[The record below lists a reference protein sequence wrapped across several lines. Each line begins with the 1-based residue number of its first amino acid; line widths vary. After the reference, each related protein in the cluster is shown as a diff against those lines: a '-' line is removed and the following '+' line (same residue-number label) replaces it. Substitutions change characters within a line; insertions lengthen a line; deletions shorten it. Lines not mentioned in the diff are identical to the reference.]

1 MSDFSKAFGSL
12 GSLMGSTAAGAVG
25 NIASGAANAL
35 FGGIQARRNWKYKK
49 KEMELQQKYNLEN
62 MQKQF
67 DYQQE
72 AWNRENR
79 YNDPRNASARWRLAG
94 ISPNAVFGNS
104 PGGAGV
110 AGSAGTPDV
119 SNPSA
124 GGNVDTS
131 AYHPT
136 LTPVEMMRAQN
147 EKKVADS
154 QADLNKALADKARG
168 DTKDPGITKQQQK
181 LDFDW
186 SLVKKQREEVQKSV
200 DEINSEYQRA
210 INEAD
215 LQIKQ
220 QILFETMAKIDK
232 LLADKEVSEEMKLN
246 LKEQRNLIKEQRN
259 LIQAQVDTEK
269 SKQRSLD
276 ADAEYK
282 DAIRE
287 TENLLRSGKHKLQTR
302 EIMKVVYETFGQDL
316 SNARQ
321 IEEIARLMTATD
333 RPSSIPAYL
342 DKIAEQIGGSDQ
354 DAKWEAKARLSK
366 NLRKLLKSYD
376 D

>member
-12 GSLMGSTAAGAVG
+12 GSLMGSTTAGAVG

-35 FGGIQARRNWKYKK
+35 FGGIQARRNWKYKQ
-49 KEMELQQKYNLEN
+49 KEMALQQKYNLEN

-131 AYHPT
+131 TYHPT

-147 EKKVADS
+147 EKKVANS
-154 QADLNKALADKARG
+154 QADLNSALAAKARG
-168 DTKDPGITKQQQK
+168 DTKDPDETKRGQK
-181 LDFDW
+181 LYNDGLDLTNKLTASKVINQGTQNELDALDLRMKNELFDTT
-186 SLVKKQREEVQKSV
+186 VKIEKQKAENLAKQYEQM
-200 DEINSEYQRA
+200 N
-210 INEAD
+210 
-215 LQIKQ
+215 Q
-220 QILFETMAKIDK
+220 QIAESAARENLTKAQVGEVVSRIA
-232 LLADKEVSEEMKLN
+232 LNAAYAYLAN
-246 LKEQRNLIKEQRN
+246 T
-259 LIQAQVDTEK
+259 QAQWHGKVSQAQIDAFV
-269 SKQRSLD
+269 SKATNLD
-276 ADAEYK
+276 ELTKVAKADGRLTTARAVIE
-282 DAIRE
+282 E
-287 TENLLRSGKHKLQTR
+287 Q
-302 EIMKVVYETFGQDL
+302 
-316 SNARQ
+316 NARVFDSKAG
-321 IEEIARLMTATD
+321 EFVKEIGAII
-333 RPSSIPAYL
+333 SS
-342 DKIAEQIGGSDQ
+342 
-354 DAKWEAKARLSK
+354 LSPFDFK
-366 NLRKLLKSYD
+366 
-376 D
+376 

>member
-12 GSLMGSTAAGAVG
+12 GGLMGSTAAGAVG

-35 FGGIQARRNWKYKK
+35 FGGIQAHRNWKYKQ
-49 KEMELQQKYNLEN
+49 KEMALQQKYNLEN

-131 AYHPT
+131 TYHPT

-147 EKKVADS
+147 ERKVADS
-154 QADLNKALADKARG
+154 QADLNNALANKARG
-168 DTKDPGITKQQQK
+168 DTKDPDITKRSQ
-181 LDFDW
+181 
-186 SLVKKQREEVQKSV
+186 LVQLSRDEIAKETEEVQR
-200 DEINSEYQRA
+200 DILEIQKDFAAAKEANDVAIQRA
-210 INEAD
+210 KFLEIIANC
-215 LQIKQ
+215 I
-220 QILFETMAKIDK
+220 K
-232 LLADKEVSEEMKLN
+232 LLADKNVSEEMREKLEAD
-246 LKEQRNLIKEQRN
+246 KELAQEMVNTEKAKQRNLNSQT
-259 LIQAQVDTEK
+259 DTE
-269 SKQRSLD
+269 
-276 ADAEYK
+276 
-282 DAIRE
+282 
-287 TENLLRSGKHKLQTR
+287 NQTR
-302 EIMKVVYETFGQDL
+302 EGRKFLTNAQAKEALSRAGLNNLARDRDSYEFFLRLVNADDVNSPAQAVSKFVRMFKSRFNRDL
-316 SNARQ
+316 ADYQRAALS
-321 IEEIARLMTATD
+321 D
-333 RPSSIPAYL
+333 YL
-342 DKIAEQIGGSDQ
+342 EKIWSGEMP
-354 DAKWEAKARLSK
+354 
-366 NLRKLLKSYD
+366 
-376 D
+376 

>member
-35 FGGIQARRNWKYKK
+35 FGGIQARRNWKYKQ
-49 KEMELQQKYNLEN
+49 KEMALQQKYNLEN

-72 AWNRENR
+72 AWDRENR

-131 AYHPT
+131 SYHPT

-147 EKKVADS
+147 EQKIADS

-168 DTKDPGITKQQQK
+168 DTKDPDITKQSQIVQLSRDEIAK
-181 LDFDW
+181 ET
-186 SLVKKQREEVQKSV
+186 EEVQRDILKIQKSFAEAKESNDV
-200 DEINSEYQRA
+200 AIQRA
-210 INEAD
+210 KYLEIIANCN
-215 LQIKQ
+215 
-220 QILFETMAKIDK
+220 K
-232 LLADKEVSEEMKLN
+232 LLADANTTEAMREKLIADKELAQEQLN
-246 LKEQRNLIKEQRN
+246 TEKAKQRNL
-259 LIQAQVDTEK
+259 
-269 SKQRSLD
+269 D
-276 ADAEYK
+276 ADTDLK
-282 DAIRE
+282 DAYRK
-287 TENLLRSGKHKLQTR
+287 TENDLRDGKIKIQHSEAKRVIQLAFNGKLKNMELAEQLARIMTGSDRSSSLYSILDKAIESIGTR
-302 EIMKVVYETFGQDL
+302 EHDEKDNVRRRFLDELRNF
-316 SNARQ
+316 
-321 IEEIARLMTATD
+321 E
-333 RPSSIPAYL
+333 YL
-342 DKIAEQIGGSDQ
+342 HE
-354 DAKWEAKARLSK
+354 
-366 NLRKLLKSYD
+366 
-376 D
+376 

>member
-25 NIASGAANAL
+25 NIASGATNAL
-35 FGGIQARRNWKYKK
+35 FGGIQARRNWKYKQ
-49 KEMELQQKYNLEN
+49 KEMALQQKYNLEN

-131 AYHPT
+131 TYHPT

-147 EKKVADS
+147 ERKVADS
-154 QADLNKALADKARG
+154 QADLNNALADKARG
-168 DTKDPGITKQQQK
+168 DTKDQDETKRGQK
-181 LDFDW
+181 LYNDGLDLTNELTASKVINQDTQNNLDALDLRMKNELFDTT
-186 SLVKKQREEVQKSV
+186 VKIEKQKAENLAKQYEQMNQQIAESAARENLTNAQVQEVASRIALNAAYAYLANTQAQWHGKVS
-200 DEINSEYQRA
+200 QA
-210 INEAD
+210 QINE
-215 LQIKQ
+215 
-220 QILFETMAKIDK
+220 F
-232 LLADKEVSEEMKLN
+232 VSKATN
-246 LKEQRNLIKEQRN
+246 LDEL
-259 LIQAQVDTEK
+259 T
-269 SKQRSLD
+269 
-276 ADAEYK
+276 
-282 DAIRE
+282 
-287 TENLLRSGKHKLQTR
+287 
-302 EIMKVVYETFGQDL
+302 KV
-316 SNARQ
+316 
-321 IEEIARLMTATD
+321 
-333 RPSSIPAYL
+333 
-342 DKIAEQIGGSDQ
+342 
-354 DAKWEAKARLSK
+354 AKADDRLTTARAVLEEQNAKVFDSK
-366 NLRKLLKSYD
+366 AGEFVKEMGAIISSLSPLKMNFNVK
-376 D
+376 

>member
-35 FGGIQARRNWKYKK
+35 FGGIQARRNWKYKQ
-49 KEMELQQKYNLEN
+49 KEMALQQKYNLEN

-131 AYHPT
+131 TYHPT

-147 EKKVADS
+147 ERKVADS
-154 QADLNKALADKARG
+154 QADLNNALAGKARG
-168 DTKDPGITKQQQK
+168 DTKDPDETKRGQK
-181 LDFDW
+181 LYNDGLDLTNKLTASKVINQDTQNELDALDLRMRNELFDTT
-186 SLVKKQREEVQKSV
+186 VKIEKQKAENLAKQYEQMNQQIAESAARENLANAQVKEVVSRIALNAAYAYLANTQAQWHGKVS
-200 DEINSEYQRA
+200 QA
-210 INEAD
+210 QINEF
-215 LQIKQ
+215 I
-220 QILFETMAKIDK
+220 AKTT
-232 LLADKEVSEEMKLN
+232 N
-246 LKEQRNLIKEQRN
+246 LDELTKAAK
-259 LIQAQVDTEK
+259 
-269 SKQRSLD
+269 
-276 ADAEYK
+276 ADARLTTARAVLEEQNAK
-282 DAIRE
+282 VFDSKAGEFVKEMGAII
-287 TENLLRSGKHKLQTR
+287 SS
-302 EIMKVVYETFGQDL
+302 L
-316 SNARQ
+316 SPFNF
-321 IEEIARLMTATD
+321 
-333 RPSSIPAYL
+333 
-342 DKIAEQIGGSDQ
+342 K
-354 DAKWEAKARLSK
+354 
-366 NLRKLLKSYD
+366 
-376 D
+376 

>member
-25 NIASGAANAL
+25 DIASGATNAL
-35 FGGIQARRNWKYKK
+35 FGGIQARRNWKYKR
-49 KEMELQQKYNLEN
+49 KEMALQQKYNLEN

-94 ISPNAVFGNS
+94 ISPNAVFDNS

-131 AYHPT
+131 TYRPT

-154 QADLNKALADKARG
+154 QADLNNALANKARG
-168 DTKDPGITKQQQK
+168 DTKDPDITKRSQ
-181 LDFDW
+181 
-186 SLVKKQREEVQKSV
+186 LVQLSRDEIAKETEEVQRDILKIQKIFAAAKEANDV
-200 DEINSEYQRA
+200 AIQRA
-210 INEAD
+210 KFLEIIANCN
-215 LQIKQ
+215 
-220 QILFETMAKIDK
+220 K
-232 LLADKEVSEEMKLN
+232 LLADKNVSEEMKEKLEADKKLAQEMVN
-246 LKEQRNLIKEQRN
+246 TEKAKQRNLESH
-259 LIQAQVDTEK
+259 T
-269 SKQRSLD
+269 
-276 ADAEYK
+276 
-282 DAIRE
+282 E
-287 TENLLRSGKHKLQTR
+287 TENQIREGRKSLTNAQAKEALSRAGLNELARDRDSYEFFLRLINADDVNSPEQAVSKFVRMFKSRFNRDLADYQKAALSDYLEKIWSG
-302 EIMKVVYETFGQDL
+302 EM
-316 SNARQ
+316 
-321 IEEIARLMTATD
+321 
-333 RPSSIPAYL
+333 PS
-342 DKIAEQIGGSDQ
+342 
-354 DAKWEAKARLSK
+354 
-366 NLRKLLKSYD
+366 
-376 D
+376 

>member
-12 GSLMGSTAAGAVG
+12 GGLMGSTAAGAIG
-25 NIASGAANAL
+25 NIASGATNAL

-49 KEMELQQKYNLEN
+49 KEMDLQQKYNLEN

-131 AYHPT
+131 SYHPT

-154 QADLNKALADKARG
+154 QADLNSALAGKARG
-168 DTKDPGITKQQQK
+168 DTKDPDETKRGQK
-181 LDFDW
+181 LYNDGLDLTNKLTASKVINQDTQNELDALDLRMKNELFDTTVEIEKQKAENLAKQYEQMNQQIAE
-186 SLVKKQREEVQKSV
+186 SAARENLANAQVKEVVSRIALNAAYAYLANTQAQWHGKVS
-200 DEINSEYQRA
+200 QA
-210 INEAD
+210 QINEF
-215 LQIKQ
+215 I
-220 QILFETMAKIDK
+220 AKTT
-232 LLADKEVSEEMKLN
+232 N
-246 LKEQRNLIKEQRN
+246 LDELTK
-259 LIQAQVDTEK
+259 A
-269 SKQRSLD
+269 
-276 ADAEYK
+276 
-282 DAIRE
+282 
-287 TENLLRSGKHKLQTR
+287 
-302 EIMKVVYETFGQDL
+302 
-316 SNARQ
+316 
-321 IEEIARLMTATD
+321 
-333 RPSSIPAYL
+333 
-342 DKIAEQIGGSDQ
+342 
-354 DAKWEAKARLSK
+354 AKADTRLTTARAVLEEQNAKVFDSK
-366 NLRKLLKSYD
+366 AGEFVKEIGAIISALSPFDFK
-376 D
+376 

>member
-1 MSDFSKAFGSL
+1 MPSDFSKGFGNL
-12 GSLMGSTAAGAVG
+12 GSLMGSTAAGAVS

-49 KEMELQQKYNLEN
+49 KEMALQQKYNLEN

-131 AYHPT
+131 VYHPT

-154 QADLNKALADKARG
+154 QADLNNALADKARG
-168 DTKDPGITKQQQK
+168 DTKDPDITKRSQ
-181 LDFDW
+181 
-186 SLVKKQREEVQKSV
+186 LVQLSRDEIAKETEEVQRDILKIQKDFAEAKESNDV
-200 DEINSEYQRA
+200 AIQRA
-210 INEAD
+210 KY
-215 LQIKQ
+215 L
-220 QILFETMAKIDK
+220 
-232 LLADKEVSEEMKLN
+232 
-246 LKEQRNLIKEQRN
+246 
-259 LIQAQVDTEK
+259 
-269 SKQRSLD
+269 
-276 ADAEYK
+276 
-282 DAIRE
+282 
-287 TENLLRSGKHKLQTR
+287 
-302 EIMKVVYETFGQDL
+302 EIIANCL
-316 SNARQ
+316 S
-321 IEEIARLMTATD
+321 T
-333 RPSSIPAYL
+333 
-342 DKIAEQIGGSDQ
+342 
-354 DAKWEAKARLSK
+354 
-366 NLRKLLKSYD
+366 
-376 D
+376 

>member
-1 MSDFSKAFGSL
+1 MSDFSNAFGSL

-35 FGGIQARRNWKYKK
+35 FGGIQARRNWKYKQ
-49 KEMELQQKYNLEN
+49 KEMALQQKYNLEN

-136 LTPVEMMRAQN
+136 LTPVEMMRVQN
-147 EKKVADS
+147 ERKVADS
-154 QADLNKALADKARG
+154 QADLNNALANKARG
-168 DTKDPGITKQQQK
+168 DTKDPDITKRSQ
-181 LDFDW
+181 
-186 SLVKKQREEVQKSV
+186 LVQLSR
-200 DEINSEYQRA
+200 DEIAKETEKVQRDILKIQKDFAAAKEANDVAIQRA
-210 INEAD
+210 KFLEIIANC
-215 LQIKQ
+215 
-220 QILFETMAKIDK
+220 DK
-232 LLADKEVSEEMKLN
+232 LLADKNVSEEMKEKLEADKKLAQEMVN
-246 LKEQRNLIKEQRN
+246 TEKAKQRNLDSQ
-259 LIQAQVDTEK
+259 T
-269 SKQRSLD
+269 
-276 ADAEYK
+276 
-282 DAIRE
+282 E
-287 TENLLRSGKHKLQTR
+287 TENQIREGRKSLTNAQAKEVLSRIGLNELARDRDSYEFFLRLVNADDVNSPAQAVSKFVRMFKSRFNRDLADYQKAGLSDYLEKIWSG
-302 EIMKVVYETFGQDL
+302 EM
-316 SNARQ
+316 
-321 IEEIARLMTATD
+321 
-333 RPSSIPAYL
+333 P
-342 DKIAEQIGGSDQ
+342 
-354 DAKWEAKARLSK
+354 
-366 NLRKLLKSYD
+366 
-376 D
+376 

>member
-1 MSDFSKAFGSL
+1 MPSDFSKGFGNL

-25 NIASGAANAL
+25 SIASGAANAL

-49 KEMELQQKYNLEN
+49 KEMALQQKYNLEN

-94 ISPNAVFGNS
+94 ISPQAVFGNS

-131 AYHPT
+131 AYRPT

-154 QADLNKALADKARG
+154 QANLNEALASKARG
-168 DTKDPGITKQQQK
+168 DTKDPDETKRGQK
-181 LDFDW
+181 LYNDGLDFTNKLIASKVINQDTQNE
-186 SLVKKQREEVQKSV
+186 LDALDLRMKNELFDTTVKIEKQKAENLAKQYEQMNQQIAESAARENLSKAQIQEVASRVALNAAYAHLANTQAQWHGKVSQAQINEFIAKATNL
-200 DEINSEYQRA
+200 DELTKVAKADGRLTAARA
-210 INEAD
+210 I
-215 LQIKQ
+215 
-220 QILFETMAKIDK
+220 
-232 LLADKEVSEEMKLN
+232 LAE
-246 LKEQRNLIKEQRN
+246 
-259 LIQAQVDTEK
+259 
-269 SKQRSLD
+269 
-276 ADAEYK
+276 
-282 DAIRE
+282 
-287 TENLLRSGKHKLQTR
+287 
-302 EIMKVVYETFGQDL
+302 
-316 SNARQ
+316 
-321 IEEIARLMTATD
+321 
-333 RPSSIPAYL
+333 
-342 DKIAEQIGGSDQ
+342 Q
-354 DAKWEAKARLSK
+354 DAKVFDSKAGEFVKEIGAIISSLSPFDFK
-366 NLRKLLKSYD
+366 
-376 D
+376 

>member
-1 MSDFSKAFGSL
+1 MPSDFSNGFGNL

-49 KEMELQQKYNLEN
+49 KEMALQQKYNLEN

-72 AWNRENR
+72 AWDRENR

-110 AGSAGTPDV
+110 AGSAGTPDA

-136 LTPVEMMRAQN
+136 LTPVEMIRVQN

-154 QADLNKALADKARG
+154 QVHLNEALAGKARG
-168 DTKDPGITKQQQK
+168 DTKDPDITKQQQK
-181 LDFDW
+181 LEFDW
-186 SLVKKQREEVQKSV
+186 SLVKKEREEVQKSI
-200 DEINSEYQRA
+200 DKINSEYQRA

-246 LKEQRNLIKEQRN
+246 LKEQRK
-259 LIQAQVDTEK
+259 LIQSQVGTEK

-276 ADAEYK
+276 AEARYK

-287 TENLLRSGKHKLQTR
+287 TENLLRSGKCKLQTR
-302 EIMKVVYETFGQDL
+302 EILKVVYETFGQDL

-342 DKIAEQIGGSDQ
+342 DKLAELLGGVDQ
-354 DAKWEAKARLSK
+354 ETKWEAKARLSE

>member
-12 GSLMGSTAAGAVG
+12 GSLMGSTAAGAIG
-25 NIASGAANAL
+25 NIASGATNAL

-49 KEMELQQKYNLEN
+49 KEMALQQKYNLEN

-72 AWNRENR
+72 TWNRENR

-131 AYHPT
+131 SYHPT

-154 QADLNKALADKARG
+154 QADLNSALASKARG
-168 DTKDPGITKQQQK
+168 DTKDPDETKRGQK
-181 LDFDW
+181 LYNDGLDLTNKLTASKVINQGTQNELDALDLRTKNELFDTT
-186 SLVKKQREEVQKSV
+186 VKIEKQKAENLAKQYEQMNQQIAESAARENLANAQVKEVVSRIALNAAYAYLANTQAQWHGKVS
-200 DEINSEYQRA
+200 QA
-210 INEAD
+210 QINEF
-215 LQIKQ
+215 I
-220 QILFETMAKIDK
+220 AKTT
-232 LLADKEVSEEMKLN
+232 N
-246 LKEQRNLIKEQRN
+246 LDELTK
-259 LIQAQVDTEK
+259 A
-269 SKQRSLD
+269 
-276 ADAEYK
+276 
-282 DAIRE
+282 
-287 TENLLRSGKHKLQTR
+287 
-302 EIMKVVYETFGQDL
+302 
-316 SNARQ
+316 
-321 IEEIARLMTATD
+321 
-333 RPSSIPAYL
+333 
-342 DKIAEQIGGSDQ
+342 
-354 DAKWEAKARLSK
+354 AKADTRLTTARAVLEEQNAKVFDSK
-366 NLRKLLKSYD
+366 AGEFVKEIGAIISSLSPFDFK
-376 D
+376 

>member
-35 FGGIQARRNWKYKK
+35 FGGIQARRNWKYKQ
-49 KEMELQQKYNLEN
+49 KEMALQQKYNLEN

-168 DTKDPGITKQQQK
+168 DTKDPDITKRLQLLDLDRSELAKESERIQK
-181 LDFDW
+181 DILDIE
-186 SLVKKQREEVQKSV
+186 KGYREYEKQ
-200 DEINSEYQRA
+200 
-210 INEAD
+210 AD
-215 LQIKQ
+215 LSIKQ

-232 LLADKEVSEEMKLN
+232 LLADKEVSEETKKKLQADRDLIQEQIN
-246 LKEQRNLIKEQRN
+246 TEKAKQRNLD
-259 LIQAQVDTEK
+259 AQTDTE
-269 SKQRSLD
+269 
-276 ADAEYK
+276 
-282 DAIRE
+282 
-287 TENLLRSGKHKLQTR
+287 NQTR
-302 EIMKVVYETFGQDL
+302 EGRKSLTNAQAKEALSRAGLNSLARDRDSYEFFLRLVNADDVNSPAQAVSKFVRMFKSRFNRDL
-316 SNARQ
+316 ADYQKAALS
-321 IEEIARLMTATD
+321 D
-333 RPSSIPAYL
+333 YL
-342 DKIAEQIGGSDQ
+342 EKIWSGEMP
-354 DAKWEAKARLSK
+354 
-366 NLRKLLKSYD
+366 
-376 D
+376 

>member
-1 MSDFSKAFGSL
+1 MSLSILPLLKGIGSAIGSNGIDL
-12 GSLMGSTAAGAVG
+12 GFNQLGKFISAAREQRYNERNMALQHEYQKKMVDYINNYNLPTKSVARWKAAG
-25 NIASGAANAL
+25 IAP
-35 FGGIQARRNWKYKK
+35 Q
-49 KEMELQQKYNLEN
+49 
-62 MQKQF
+62 
-67 DYQQE
+67 
-72 AWNRENR
+72 
-79 YNDPRNASARWRLAG
+79 
-94 ISPNAVFGNS
+94 AVFGNS

-110 AGSAGTPDV
+110 ASDASAPSSDNPGTD
-119 SNPSA
+119 SNFSRF
-124 GGNVDTS
+124 S
-131 AYHPT
+131 QT
-136 LTPVEMMRAQN
+136 LAEQQRMEN
-147 EKKVADS
+147 ERKVADS

-168 DTKDPGITKQQQK
+168 DTKDPDITKRQQK

-186 SLVKKQREEVQKSV
+186 SLVKKQREEVQKSI

-210 INEAD
+210 VNEAD

-220 QILFETMAKIDK
+220 QIMFETMAKIDK

-246 LKEQRNLIKEQRN
+246 LKEQRK
-259 LIQAQVDTEK
+259 LIQSQVDTEK
-269 SKQRSLD
+269 AKQRNFN
-276 ADAEYK
+276 ADTRYK

-287 TENLLRSGKHKLQTR
+287 TEDLLRLGKRKLQTR

-354 DAKWEAKARLSK
+354 DAKWEAKGRLSE
-366 NLRKLLKSYD
+366 NLRKLS
-376 D
+376 

>member
-12 GSLMGSTAAGAVG
+12 GSLMGSTAAGAVS
-25 NIASGAANAL
+25 NIASGATNAL
-35 FGGIQARRNWKYKK
+35 FGGIQARRNWKYKQ
-49 KEMELQQKYNLEN
+49 KEMALQQKYNLEN

-110 AGSAGTPDV
+110 AGSAGTPNV

-154 QADLNKALADKARG
+154 QADLNKALANKARG
-168 DTKDPGITKQQQK
+168 DTKDPDITKRSQVVQLSRDEIAK
-181 LDFDW
+181 ET
-186 SLVKKQREEVQKSV
+186 EEVQRDILKIQKDFTEAKESNDV
-200 DEINSEYQRA
+200 AIQRA
-210 INEAD
+210 KYLEIIANCN
-215 LQIKQ
+215 
-220 QILFETMAKIDK
+220 K
-232 LLADKEVSEEMKLN
+232 LLADKNVSEEMREKLAAD
-246 LKEQRNLIKEQRN
+246 KELAQEMVNTEKAKQRNLDSQ
-259 LIQAQVDTEK
+259 T
-269 SKQRSLD
+269 
-276 ADAEYK
+276 
-282 DAIRE
+282 E
-287 TENLLRSGKHKLQTR
+287 TENQTR
-302 EIMKVVYETFGQDL
+302 EGRKSLTDAQAKEVLSRAGLNDLARDRDSYEFFLRLVNADDVNSPAQAVSKFVRMFKSRFNRDL
-316 SNARQ
+316 ADYQKAALS
-321 IEEIARLMTATD
+321 D
-333 RPSSIPAYL
+333 YL
-342 DKIAEQIGGSDQ
+342 EKIWSGEMP
-354 DAKWEAKARLSK
+354 
-366 NLRKLLKSYD
+366 
-376 D
+376 

>member
-12 GSLMGSTAAGAVG
+12 GGLMGSTAAGAVG

-49 KEMELQQKYNLEN
+49 KEMALQQKYNLEN

-131 AYHPT
+131 VYHPT

-154 QADLNKALADKARG
+154 QADLNKALANKARG
-168 DTKDPGITKQQQK
+168 DTKDPDITKRSQ
-181 LDFDW
+181 
-186 SLVKKQREEVQKSV
+186 LVQLSRDEIAKETEEVQRDILKIQKDFV
-200 DEINSEYQRA
+200 EAKEANDVAIQRA
-210 INEAD
+210 KFLEIIVQNSW
-215 LQIKQ
+215 
-220 QILFETMAKIDK
+220 K
-232 LLADKEVSEEMKLN
+232 LLRIVIN
-246 LKEQRNLIKEQRN
+246 CWP
-259 LIQAQVDTEK
+259 
-269 SKQRSLD
+269 
-276 ADAEYK
+276 
-282 DAIRE
+282 
-287 TENLLRSGKHKLQTR
+287 TR
-302 EIMKVVYETFGQDL
+302 MFPK
-316 SNARQ
+316 
-321 IEEIARLMTATD
+321 
-333 RPSSIPAYL
+333 
-342 DKIAEQIGGSDQ
+342 
-354 DAKWEAKARLSK
+354 
-366 NLRKLLKSYD
+366 
-376 D
+376 

>member
-12 GSLMGSTAAGAVG
+12 GSLMGSTAAGAIG
-25 NIASGAANAL
+25 NVASGVTNAL
-35 FGGIQARRNWKYKK
+35 FGGIQARRNWKYKQ
-49 KEMELQQKYNLEN
+49 KEMALQQKYNLEN

-131 AYHPT
+131 TYHPT

-154 QADLNKALADKARG
+154 QADLNNALADKARG
-168 DTKDPGITKQQQK
+168 DTKDPDITKRSQ
-181 LDFDW
+181 
-186 SLVKKQREEVQKSV
+186 LVQLSRDEIAKETEEVQRDILKIQKDFAEAKEANDV
-200 DEINSEYQRA
+200 AIQRA
-210 INEAD
+210 KFLEIIANCN
-215 LQIKQ
+215 
-220 QILFETMAKIDK
+220 K
-232 LLADKEVSEEMKLN
+232 LLADKNVSEEMKEKLEADKKLAQEMVN
-246 LKEQRNLIKEQRN
+246 TEKAKQRNFDSQ
-259 LIQAQVDTEK
+259 T
-269 SKQRSLD
+269 
-276 ADAEYK
+276 
-282 DAIRE
+282 E
-287 TENLLRSGKHKLQTR
+287 TENQNREGRKSLTNAQAKEALSRAGLNNLARDRDSYEFFLRLINADDVNSPAQAVSKFVRMFKSRFNRDLADYQ
-302 EIMKVVYETFGQDL
+302 KAAL
-316 SNARQ
+316 SN
-321 IEEIARLMTATD
+321 
-333 RPSSIPAYL
+333 YL
-342 DKIAEQIGGSDQ
+342 EKIWSGE
-354 DAKWEAKARLSK
+354 KP
-366 NLRKLLKSYD
+366 
-376 D
+376 

>member
-1 MSDFSKAFGSL
+1 MPSDFSKGFGNL
-12 GSLMGSTAAGAVG
+12 GQLMGSTAAGAVG

-35 FGGIQARRNWKYKK
+35 FGGIQARRNWKYKQ
-49 KEMELQQKYNLEN
+49 KEMALQQKYNLEN

-67 DYQQE
+67 QYQQE
-72 AWNRENR
+72 AWDRENR

-131 AYHPT
+131 SYHPT

-147 EKKVADS
+147 EQKIADS

-168 DTKDPGITKQQQK
+168 DTKDPDITKQSQIVQLSRDEIAK
-181 LDFDW
+181 ET
-186 SLVKKQREEVQKSV
+186 EEVQRDILKIQKSFAEAKESNDV
-200 DEINSEYQRA
+200 AIQRA
-210 INEAD
+210 KYLEIIANCN
-215 LQIKQ
+215 
-220 QILFETMAKIDK
+220 K
-232 LLADKEVSEEMKLN
+232 LLADANTTEAMREKLIADKELAQEQLN
-246 LKEQRNLIKEQRN
+246 TEKAKQRN
-259 LIQAQVDTEK
+259 
-269 SKQRSLD
+269 LD

-287 TENLLRSGKHKLQTR
+287 TEKLLRSGKYKLQTR

-354 DAKWEAKARLSK
+354 DAKWEAKARLSE
-366 NLRKLLKSYD
+366 NLRKP
-376 D
+376 

>member
-1 MSDFSKAFGSL
+1 MPSDFSKGFGNL

-49 KEMELQQKYNLEN
+49 KEMALQQKYNLEN

-94 ISPNAVFGNS
+94 VSPNAVFGNS

-131 AYHPT
+131 TYHPT
-136 LTPVEMMRAQN
+136 LTPVEMMRVQN
-147 EKKVADS
+147 ERKVADS
-154 QADLNKALADKARG
+154 QADLNNALADKARG
-168 DTKDPGITKQQQK
+168 DTKDPDVAKRSQ
-181 LDFDW
+181 
-186 SLVKKQREEVQKSV
+186 LVQLSRDEIAKETEEVQRDILKIQKDFAEVKESNDV
-200 DEINSEYQRA
+200 AIQRA
-210 INEAD
+210 KYLEIIANCN
-215 LQIKQ
+215 
-220 QILFETMAKIDK
+220 K
-232 LLADKEVSEEMKLN
+232 LLADKNVSEEMKEKLEADKKLAQEMVN
-246 LKEQRNLIKEQRN
+246 TEKAKQRNLNADTRYKE
-259 LIQAQVDTEK
+259 
-269 SKQRSLD
+269 
-276 ADAEYK
+276 
-282 DAIRE
+282 AIRE
-287 TENLLRSGKHKLQTR
+287 TEDLLRSGKCKLQTR

-321 IEEIARLMTATD
+321 IEEIARMMTATD
-333 RPSSIPAYL
+333 RPSSISAYL
-342 DKIAEQIGGSDQ
+342 DKIAEQLGGADQ
-354 DAKWEAKARLSK
+354 DAKWEAKGRLSE

>member
-1 MSDFSKAFGSL
+1 MPSDFSKGFGNL

-49 KEMELQQKYNLEN
+49 KEMALQQKYNLEN

-94 ISPNAVFGNS
+94 ISPNAVFDNS

-110 AGSAGTPDV
+110 AGSAGTPNA

-131 AYHPT
+131 VYHPT

-154 QADLNKALADKARG
+154 QADLNNALADKARG
-168 DTKDPGITKQQQK
+168 DTKDPDITKRSQ
-181 LDFDW
+181 
-186 SLVKKQREEVQKSV
+186 LVQLSRDEIAKETEEVQRDILKIQKDFTEAKESNDV
-200 DEINSEYQRA
+200 AIQRA
-210 INEAD
+210 KYLEIIANCN
-215 LQIKQ
+215 
-220 QILFETMAKIDK
+220 K
-232 LLADKEVSEEMKLN
+232 LLADKNVSEEMKEKLEAD
-246 LKEQRNLIKEQRN
+246 KELAQEMVNTEKAKQRNLN
-259 LIQAQVDTEK
+259 VDA
-269 SKQRSLD
+269 R
-276 ADAEYK
+276 YK
-282 DAIRE
+282 NAIRE
-287 TENLLRSGKHKLQTR
+287 TEDLLRSGKHKLQTR

-321 IEEIARLMTATD
+321 IEEIARMMTATD

-342 DKIAEQIGGSDQ
+342 DKIAEQLGGADQ
-354 DAKWEAKARLSK
+354 DAKREAKGRLSE

>member
-1 MSDFSKAFGSL
+1 MPSDFSQGFGNL
-12 GSLMGSTAAGAVG
+12 GKLMGSTAAGAIG
-25 NIASGAANAL
+25 NIASGAAGAL

-49 KEMELQQKYNLEN
+49 KEMALQQEYNLEN

-110 AGSAGTPDV
+110 AGAAGTPDA

-131 AYHPT
+131 SYHPT
-136 LTPVEMMRAQN
+136 LTPVEMTRLKN
-147 EKKVADS
+147 DTKVANS
-154 QADLNKALADKARG
+154 VVNLNNAKADEARG
-168 DTKDPGITKQQQK
+168 NTKDPGVTKQQQK

-186 SLVKKQREEVQKSV
+186 TLVKKQREEIQKSV

-210 INEAD
+210 VNEAD

-232 LLADKEVSEEMKLN
+232 LLADKDVSEEMKAN
-246 LKEQRNLIKEQRN
+246 LKEQRNLIR
-259 LIQAQVDTEK
+259 AQVDTEK
-269 SKQRSLD
+269 SKQRNLESD
-276 ADAEYK
+276 ADLA
-282 DAIRE
+282 DARTKTENELRRLRKSLTQNQVKEITQKIRE
-287 TENLLRSGKHKLQTR
+287 SRVLTAQGIEKFLAWLNGDREAGSLWGFVDKYVSGAGKELLQQRFNNDVRNYLYSLLSGR
-302 EIMKVVYETFGQDL
+302 E
-316 SNARQ
+316 
-321 IEEIARLMTATD
+321 
-333 RPSSIPAYL
+333 
-342 DKIAEQIGGSDQ
+342 
-354 DAKWEAKARLSK
+354 
-366 NLRKLLKSYD
+366 
-376 D
+376 

>member
-12 GSLMGSTAAGAVG
+12 GSLMGSTAAGAIG
-25 NIASGAANAL
+25 NIASGATNAL

-49 KEMELQQKYNLEN
+49 KEMDLQQKYNLEN

-131 AYHPT
+131 SYHPT

-154 QADLNKALADKARG
+154 QADLNSALASKARG
-168 DTKDPGITKQQQK
+168 DTKDPDETKRGQK
-181 LDFDW
+181 LYNDGLDLTNKLTASKVINQGTQNELDALDLRTKNELFDTT
-186 SLVKKQREEVQKSV
+186 VKIEKQKAENLAKQYEQMNQQIAESAARENLANAQVKEVVSRIALNAAYAYLANTQAQWHGKVS
-200 DEINSEYQRA
+200 QA
-210 INEAD
+210 QINEF
-215 LQIKQ
+215 I
-220 QILFETMAKIDK
+220 AKTT
-232 LLADKEVSEEMKLN
+232 N
-246 LKEQRNLIKEQRN
+246 LDELTK
-259 LIQAQVDTEK
+259 A
-269 SKQRSLD
+269 
-276 ADAEYK
+276 
-282 DAIRE
+282 
-287 TENLLRSGKHKLQTR
+287 
-302 EIMKVVYETFGQDL
+302 
-316 SNARQ
+316 
-321 IEEIARLMTATD
+321 
-333 RPSSIPAYL
+333 
-342 DKIAEQIGGSDQ
+342 
-354 DAKWEAKARLSK
+354 AKADTRLTTARAVLEEQNAKVFDSK
-366 NLRKLLKSYD
+366 AGEFVKEIGAIISALSPFDFK
-376 D
+376 

>member
-12 GSLMGSTAAGAVG
+12 GGLMGSTAAGAVG

-35 FGGIQARRNWKYKK
+35 FGGIQARRNWKYKQ
-49 KEMELQQKYNLEN
+49 KEMALQQKYNLEN

-131 AYHPT
+131 TYHPT

-147 EKKVADS
+147 ERKVADS
-154 QADLNKALADKARG
+154 QADLNNALANKARG
-168 DTKDPGITKQQQK
+168 DTKDPDITKRSQ
-181 LDFDW
+181 
-186 SLVKKQREEVQKSV
+186 LVQLSRDEIAKETEEVQRDILKIQKIFAAAKEANDV
-200 DEINSEYQRA
+200 AIQRA
-210 INEAD
+210 KFLEIIANCN
-215 LQIKQ
+215 
-220 QILFETMAKIDK
+220 K
-232 LLADKEVSEEMKLN
+232 LLADKNVSEEMKEKLEADKKLAQEMVN
-246 LKEQRNLIKEQRN
+246 TEKAKQRNLDSQ
-259 LIQAQVDTEK
+259 T
-269 SKQRSLD
+269 
-276 ADAEYK
+276 
-282 DAIRE
+282 E
-287 TENLLRSGKHKLQTR
+287 TENQIREGRKSLTDAQAKEALSRAGLNELARDRDSYEFFLRLVNADDVNSPAQAVSKFVRMFKSRFNRDLADYQKAALSDYLEKIWSG
-302 EIMKVVYETFGQDL
+302 EM
-316 SNARQ
+316 
-321 IEEIARLMTATD
+321 
-333 RPSSIPAYL
+333 P
-342 DKIAEQIGGSDQ
+342 
-354 DAKWEAKARLSK
+354 
-366 NLRKLLKSYD
+366 
-376 D
+376 

>member
-12 GSLMGSTAAGAVG
+12 GGLMGSTAAGAIG
-25 NIASGAANAL
+25 NIASGAADAL

-49 KEMELQQKYNLEN
+49 KEMALQQKYNLEN

-131 AYHPT
+131 SYHPT

-154 QADLNKALADKARG
+154 QADLNSALAGKARG
-168 DTKDPGITKQQQK
+168 DTKDPDETKRGQK
-181 LDFDW
+181 LYNDGLDLTNKLTASKVINQGTQNELDALDLRMKNELFDTT
-186 SLVKKQREEVQKSV
+186 VKIEKQKAENLAKQYEQMNQQIAESAARENLANAQVKEVVSRIALNAAYAYLANTQAQWHGKVS
-200 DEINSEYQRA
+200 QA
-210 INEAD
+210 QINEF
-215 LQIKQ
+215 I
-220 QILFETMAKIDK
+220 AKTT
-232 LLADKEVSEEMKLN
+232 N
-246 LKEQRNLIKEQRN
+246 LDELTK
-259 LIQAQVDTEK
+259 A
-269 SKQRSLD
+269 
-276 ADAEYK
+276 
-282 DAIRE
+282 
-287 TENLLRSGKHKLQTR
+287 
-302 EIMKVVYETFGQDL
+302 
-316 SNARQ
+316 
-321 IEEIARLMTATD
+321 
-333 RPSSIPAYL
+333 
-342 DKIAEQIGGSDQ
+342 
-354 DAKWEAKARLSK
+354 AKADTRLTTARAVLEEQNAKVFDSK
-366 NLRKLLKSYD
+366 AGEFVKEIGAIISALSPFDFK
-376 D
+376 

>member
-1 MSDFSKAFGSL
+1 MPSDFSKGFGNL
-12 GSLMGSTAAGAVG
+12 GQLAGSTAAGAIG

-35 FGGIQARRNWKYKK
+35 FGGIQARRNWKYKQ
-49 KEMELQQKYNLEN
+49 KEMALQQKYNLEN

-67 DYQQE
+67 EYQQE

-131 AYHPT
+131 SYHPT

-147 EKKVADS
+147 EQKIADS

-168 DTKDPGITKQQQK
+168 DTKDPDITKRSQIVQLSRDEIAK
-181 LDFDW
+181 ET
-186 SLVKKQREEVQKSV
+186 EEVQRDILKIQKSFAEAKESNDV
-200 DEINSEYQRA
+200 AIQRA
-210 INEAD
+210 KYLEIVANCS
-215 LQIKQ
+215 
-220 QILFETMAKIDK
+220 K
-232 LLADKEVSEEMKLN
+232 LLADANTTEAMREKLIADKELAQEQLN
-246 LKEQRNLIKEQRN
+246 TEKAKQRN
-259 LIQAQVDTEK
+259 
-269 SKQRSLD
+269 LD

-287 TENLLRSGKHKLQTR
+287 TENLLRSGKYKLQRR
-302 EIMKVVYETFGQDL
+302 EITKVVYETFGQDL

-342 DKIAEQIGGSDQ
+342 DKIAELIGGSDQ
-354 DAKWEAKARLSK
+354 DAKWEAKARLSE